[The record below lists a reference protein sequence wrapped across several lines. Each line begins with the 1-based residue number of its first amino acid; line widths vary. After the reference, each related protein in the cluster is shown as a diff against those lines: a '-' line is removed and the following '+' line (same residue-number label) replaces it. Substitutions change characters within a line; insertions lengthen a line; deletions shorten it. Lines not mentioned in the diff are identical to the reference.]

1 MMVRGRELHCR
12 QAWGADRWDMAADDV
27 VLDVRVRQ
35 PDGGGGFRRATMT
48 DRVEQRSSTQ
58 SAESII
64 SGWSGETTAESGA
77 EH

>member
-12 QAWGADRWDMAADDV
+12 QGWGTDRWDMAADDV
-27 VLDVRVRQ
+27 VLDVRVRR
-35 PDGGGGFRRATMT
+35 PDGGGGFRRPATI
-48 DRVEQRSSTQ
+48 DRAERRSSAQ

-64 SGWSGETTAESGA
+64 NAWSAEIAAEAGA